1 MSVVLVLEL
10 ELELELDEV
19 DAVPDGDDDV
29 EGREDL
35 MANLSL
41 DFPLPPNRRCLLL
54 RFVVVAVPCFFELTL
69 PMVFSFGTILF
80 LVSFCLLLG
89 FLFFLSMDKI
99 SPVCFVVAQKRCV
112 VGLFLERRR
121 GSTRVEL
128 GCRDLSLVQK
138 LLVEEK

>member
-69 PMVFSFGTILF
+69 PMVFPF
-80 LVSFCLLLG
+80 LNYFIACF
-89 FLFFLSMDKI
+89 FLFVTRLSVL
-99 SPVCFVVAQKRCV
+99 PFY
-112 VGLFLERRR
+112 G
-121 GSTRVEL
+121 
-128 GCRDLSLVQK
+128 
-138 LLVEEK
+138 